1 MTADTCVI
9 GGDILRAVSDSD
21 PTAARIRQ
29 VLAARGWSERDLAL
43 RAGLKSESHVSLILR
58 RGTRRTSSETLR
70 KIAAGA
76 GVRLEWLLS
85 GDLPMDESAVAE
97 ELHGSAPSDDD
108 PHMAN
113 RTGFDGALAGAKM
126 LRPNYPGY
134 VWDAVA
140 QSDPMAVLPLSPA
153 MLADLAD
160 LLAKYVT
167 PRAADIPR
175 PDPAPRRPK
184 APRSS

>member
-1 MTADTCVI
+1 MTPDTCVYPDGI
-9 GGDILRAVSDSD
+9 VGAVSDSD

-43 RAGLKSESHVSLILR
+43 RAGLKSDSHVSLILR

-70 KIAAGA
+70 KIATGA
-76 GVRLEWLLS
+76 GVRLEWLMN

-97 ELHGSAPSDDD
+97 ELHGTAPTDDD

-113 RTGFDGALAGAKM
+113 RTGFSGALAGARM
-126 LRPNYPGY
+126 LRPSYPDY

-140 QSDPMAVLPLSPA
+140 TSDPMVVLPLSPA

-167 PRAADIPR
+167 PRAVDIPR
-175 PDPAPRRPK
+175 PSGAPRR
-184 APRSS
+184 ARGPRSS